1 MTRNRQFAIAL
12 ASLAALIV
20 APAWAQAGSVR
31 DHIAVLRSDAGNFEK
46 ARACQELA
54 ILGSPEA
61 VPALATLLADEQLAA
76 YARTALEAIPDGSA
90 GQALMAAL
98 PRLTGTAQAG
108 VISSLGARR
117 ERAAVEPLIA
127 LVSEPDAAE
136 AALVA
141 LGRIATPEATRFLA
155 RFVPTAGPFLRGAAA
170 EASLACAETCADA
183 GRRAEAMALYQS
195 LRGRGMPPHIRLAA
209 IAGAMVLRGDA
220 SAPLLGAYLRSGD
233 VDEARMALRTARKLP
248 GPAVTGSLVR
258 ALDGVSADRKVQII
272 SALAERPDGAAG
284 AAILRMAADEDPAV
298 RLAALEALGTFDDD
312 VLVFVPLFD
321 GETFQ
326 GWEGDTETFFR
337 IEEGAIVG
345 GNLHN
350 PIPQNEF
357 LCTTQRYGNFVLRME
372 CKTVNANGGIQF
384 RSERVPDSR
393 EVSGYQ
399 ADMDSSG
406 TYWGCLYD
414 ESRRGMLA
422 ETDREA
428 LAGIVDPTD
437 WNDYEV
443 RCEGA
448 RIQLRVNGHLTV
460 EYVEQDPDIART
472 GIIAVQVHAGEP
484 SETWYRNIRI
494 AELP

>member
-1 MTRNRQFAIAL
+1 M
-12 ASLAALIV
+12 
-20 APAWAQAGSVR
+20 
-31 DHIAVLRSDAGNFEK
+31 
-46 ARACQELA
+46 
-54 ILGSPEA
+54 EA
-61 VPALATLLADEQLAA
+61 
-76 YARTALEAIPDGSA
+76 
-90 GQALMAAL
+90 QALMA
-98 PRLTGTAQAG
+98 PCQSHGHRPGG
-108 VISSLGARR
+108 VISWARD
-117 ERAAVEPLIA
+117 ERAAVAPSSPGASRRAEVFWWPLG
-127 LVSEPDAAE
+127 D
-136 AALVA
+136 
-141 LGRIATPEATRFLA
+141 RTPEATRFLA

-326 GWEGDTETFFR
+326 GWEGDTATFFR

-345 GNLHN
+345 GTLQN

-372 CKTVNANGGIQF
+372 CKTV
-384 RSERVPDSR
+384 RRERRHPVPLR
-393 EVSGYQ
+393 TCARQ
-399 ADMDSSG
+399 P
-406 TYWGCLYD
+406 
-414 ESRRGMLA
+414 RGQRLPG
-422 ETDREA
+422 RH
-428 LAGIVDPTD
+428 G
-437 WNDYEV
+437 
-443 RCEGA
+443 
-448 RIQLRVNGHLTV
+448 QLGDLL
-460 EYVEQDPDIART
+460 
-472 GIIAVQVHAGEP
+472 G
-484 SETWYRNIRI
+484 
-494 AELP
+494 LPLR